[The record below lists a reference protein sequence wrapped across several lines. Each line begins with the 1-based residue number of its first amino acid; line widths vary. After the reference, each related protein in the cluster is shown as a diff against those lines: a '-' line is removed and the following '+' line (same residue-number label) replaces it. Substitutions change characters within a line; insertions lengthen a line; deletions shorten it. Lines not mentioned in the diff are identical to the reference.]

1 MNKLTQ
7 VGLFIIGLAL
17 FNIGCAS
24 LTGFQDGKTIG
35 KENGE
40 VMASLNFSQ
49 SPDLVKLDDN
59 ADTTNSIPFLTFPNI
74 EVSGRYGIIDE
85 LDINLKVNT
94 NFNVSLGAKYQFL
107 GNKSSEFAL
116 ATGIDIAT
124 FGLIGGLWNV
134 QIPVY
139 GSYHPKNNISVYVSP
154 RYVYQFSQFGGLSG
168 WNYLGGNFG
177 ALFGKKNK
185 FGFDVG
191 YYKVG
196 TNTTGRFGMFTFGVG
211 GKFAFGSNF
220 PEYETKY

>member
-7 VGLFIIGLAL
+7 IGLFIISLAL

-154 RYVYQFSQFGGLSG
+154 RYV
-168 WNYLGGNFG
+168 
-177 ALFGKKNK
+177 
-185 FGFDVG
+185 
-191 YYKVG
+191 
-196 TNTTGRFGMFTFGVG
+196 
-211 GKFAFGSNF
+211 
-220 PEYETKY
+220 